1 MARAP
6 DFGARMPAAPPRFA
20 LLGAAGYIAPRH
32 LDAIRHAGGTL
43 VAAHDPH
50 DSVGVLDAYAPGA
63 AFFTEYERFDRHLE
77 RLRREGRGI
86 DYLVV
91 CSPNHLHDAHCRLGL
106 RLGADVICEKPV
118 TLHPWNLDGLRELER
133 DTGRRVWC
141 ILQSRLHPG
150 YARLRALAGAAS
162 AQAPARVTIHYVTPR
177 GPWYRYSWKG
187 DPERSGG
194 VVANIGIHLFDALL
208 ACFGE
213 AVAHDTHELGA
224 ERAAGTLTLARRGGP
239 PTEVDW
245 LLSVRAA
252 DLPDAASGPHRRF
265 EVDGEPVDFSSGF
278 EELHR
283 ASYERIIAGEGFG
296 LADARPAVALVS
308 ELRGE

>member
-1 MARAP
+1 
-6 DFGARMPAAPPRFA
+6 MPSPTPRFA

-32 LDAIRHAGGTL
+32 LDAIRHVGGEL

-50 DSVGVLDAYAPGA
+50 DSVGVLDRYAPEA
-63 AFFTEYERFDRHLE
+63 AFFTEYERFDRHLDK
-77 RLRREGRGI
+77 LRRAGRGV
-86 DYLVV
+86 DYLAV

-106 RLGADVICEKPV
+106 RLGASVVCEKPA
-118 TLHPWNLDGLRELER
+118 TLNPWNLDALAELEVESP
-133 DTGRRVWC
+133 GRVWC
-141 ILQSRLHPG
+141 VLQSRLHPSF
-150 YARLRALAGAAS
+150 ARLRELGADGRAH
-162 AQAPARVTIHYVTPR
+162 RVRIAYVTPR

-208 ACFGE
+208 TCFGRVVE
-213 AVAHDTHELGA
+213 CATRELGV
-224 ERAAGTLTLARRGGP
+224 ERAAGTLTLARPGGP
-239 PTEVDW
+239 PTEVEW

-252 DLPDAASGPHRRF
+252 DLPDAADGPHRRF
-265 EVDGEPVDFSSGF
+265 EVDGEPIDFSSGF

-283 ASYERIIAGEGFG
+283 ASYERILAGEGFG

-308 ELRGE
+308 ELRGGEVDR